1 MLTRDVTG
9 DWRNACQLFKFH
21 LPIDGHVIVDLKGH
35 GLDTEILLHRAD
47 HEFERR
53 GLLRSNN
60 DSLESNTL
68 NSRLGMGLDRGNYV
82 VEARLV
88 NPQAVDATTRL
99 TLEMVRQ
106 ELVPHGGL
114 HQP

>member
-68 NSRLGMGLDRGNYV
+68 NSRLG
-82 VEARLV
+82 
-88 NPQAVDATTRL
+88 
-99 TLEMVRQ
+99 
-106 ELVPHGGL
+106 HGA
-114 HQP
+114 